1 MQHFEN
7 AASACDARCDVIN
20 DFGRTRDKKENNERR
35 ELIQFTRPLMECHEF
50 LLFSR
55 ALVAMRLFGFVCGAL
70 SNRSRA
76 IGLSAQLD
84 HKTVLN

>member
-1 MQHFEN
+1 VRRQVRALLLMIL
-7 AASACDARCDVIN
+7 AALS
-20 DFGRTRDKKENNERR
+20 RDKKENNERR

-50 LLFSR
+50 LLFSGAR
-55 ALVAMRLFGFVCGAL
+55 GDAPFGFVCGAL
-70 SNRSRA
+70 HSSLRA